1 MKGTKP
7 DLTKLTTK
15 KELTD
20 HDEDK
25 KLSDS
30 FSALLALSTKPDDWR
45 ARILAVIPQDM
56 YEDMCEAVSFYTDFL
71 RITLSFVVLIVWL
84 IGMRIYTC
92 AKTMTVLYEP
102 SKHYR

>member
-56 YEDMCEAVSFYTDFL
+56 YEDMCEAVSFYTATHLD
-71 RITLSFVVLIVWL
+71 IVNVNDDK
-84 IGMRIYTC
+84 GTYTVR
-92 AKTMTVLYEP
+92 AVG
-102 SKHYR
+102 YRNGPAGP